1 MKRTSCLGC
10 WVSVVA
16 SLVGC
21 AGARQAPP
29 PREAAV
35 EPVSGPAYV
44 APGEPD
50 LSPVAAPGEVIVV
63 GRLQSPVQSVD
74 LLASWTGLPL
84 NWRTLMDG
92 ALPQTSLGPGREVLA
107 LDAPVDLLVT
117 LPRAGSA
124 PEPRMAFSVGV
135 ASLEGALELAEALDE
150 DIEAVGTRLY
160 RIGGRNDLTCMLGP
174 AAGRAPA
181 RLVCGDGFGDVEEL
195 MPYMTRTLPR
205 ETVGA
210 ADLHVELR
218 VEPIRRVY
226 GPTLAQAGQ
235 LGIPFLVRELSLDDP
250 RLDRAVAE
258 AARGLLAEGI
268 ALIDDVDRLS
278 LTVDLDGPAG
288 AARAAMAADFR
299 GTKSWTGTTLLDAMP
314 RATSAPDAF
323 WNLPADVPAAS
334 FSAPSNPER
343 WREVRR
349 SAGEILDALMV
360 VGKVPDPLRKQVT
373 KLVEQTLTRSLA
385 AVVVQGPNPAPSQ
398 RAGADSDSDDPEIR
412 ILPTLIQQLGWQIS
426 QIEAPAKEYT
436 DYFDGFVRVY
446 NDRATTKLLEERIP
460 GLGPAAIPR
469 LAAKPAGAGFPAG
482 SRRYELT
489 VTSSTDGAPVT
500 VTQLHL
506 VVVPDG
512 ERTWIA
518 FGDNLDLL
526 RKETARLRAPA
537 AKTLRDRPGLEALR
551 SGRFNGAGFTTL
563 RVAFKG
569 ALQQYVKL
577 SDAEVERVM
586 NLLPA
591 RGETPMITTIRVTD
605 EGAARLEWATVVP
618 KAVVQD
624 FAAAVP
630 AVMAS
635 SLLSGSLDTP
645 P

>member
-1 MKRTSCLGC
+1 
-10 WVSVVA
+10 
-16 SLVGC
+16 
-21 AGARQAPP
+21 
-29 PREAAV
+29 
-35 EPVSGPAYV
+35 
-44 APGEPD
+44 
-50 LSPVAAPGEVIVV
+50 VIVV
-63 GRLQSPVQSVD
+63 GRLQSPAASVD

-84 NWRTLMDG
+84 DWRALMDG
-92 ALPQTSLGPGREVLA
+92 ALPRTSLGPGREVLA

-150 DIEAVGTRLY
+150 DVEAVGTRLY
-160 RIGGRNDLTCMLGP
+160 RIGGRGELTCMLGP

-195 MPYMTRTLPR
+195 MPYMTRSLPR

-210 ADLHVELR
+210 ADVHVELR
-218 VEPIRRVY
+218 VEPIRRMY

-258 AARGLLAEGI
+258 VARGLLAEGI

-278 LTVDLDGPAG
+278 LTVDLDAAAG
-288 AARAAMAADFR
+288 AARGAMTVDFR
-299 GTKSWTGTTLLDAMP
+299 AAKSWTGTTLLDAAP
-314 RATSAPDAF
+314 RATTVPDAF

-343 WREVRR
+343 WREARR
-349 SAGEILDALMV
+349 SAGEILDALLV
-360 VGKVPDPLRKQVT
+360 IGKVPDPLRKQAT
-373 KLVEQTLTRSLA
+373 RLVEQTLTRSA
-385 AVVVQGPNPAPSQ
+385 ATVVVQGTNPAPGK
-398 RAGADSDSDDPEIR
+398 RPVAEDGTDELEVR
-412 ILPTLIQQLGWQIS
+412 FLPALVQQLGWQIHRV
-426 QIEAPAKEYT
+426 EAPAKEYT

-446 NDRATTKLLEERIP
+446 NDRAITKLLEERIP
-460 GLGPAAIPR
+460 DLEPAAMPR
-469 LAAKPAGAGFPAG
+469 LAAKPAGAGFPVG

-489 VTSSTDGAPVT
+489 FTSPSDGAPVT

-506 VVVPDG
+506 VVVPNG
-512 ERTWIA
+512 KQTWIA
-518 FGDNLDLL
+518 VGGDLGVL
-526 RKETARLRAPA
+526 RQETARLLTPT
-537 AKTLRDRPGLEALR
+537 AKTLRDRPGLEGLQR
-551 SGRFNGAGFTTL
+551 ERFTGAGFTTL
-563 RVAFKG
+563 RRSFSG
-569 ALQQYVKL
+569 SLQQYFEM
-577 SDAEVERVM
+577 SDAEVARVM

-591 RGETPMITTIRVTD
+591 RGETPMITTVRVTAA
-605 EGAARLEWATVVP
+605 GAPRLEWATVMP

-624 FAAAVP
+624 MATAVP

-635 SLLSGSLDTP
+635 SLLTGSLDSP